1 MQGKEA
7 IINRILSDAKAD
19 AKALLDEAQKKAD
32 KLISSAT
39 EQCEKLRADFEG
51 DKARI
56 HDEILFRSSVVSTLD
71 AQKHV
76 LQAKYL
82 LISLTFE
89 KVLDKLKALDSKVY
103 DELLSKMLELASDGD
118 IVTVSGK
125 DKKFLTK
132 DKLASFI
139 TKNKNKIKL
148 SLSKDSGD
156 FAGGVVLS
164 NGGVDKNITFE
175 TEIAQLREEYEE
187 VVAKMLFS
195 EGK

>member
-76 LQAKYL
+76 LQAKNL

-139 TKNKNKIKL
+139 TKNKIKL